1 MLVPLVQWL
10 PSLWVANLLYLS
22 YLPLKLKFNT
32 MPAYR
37 ELSLHY
43 HREIQ
48 SYVEDIQDRKVV
60 LTGHSLG
67 GGIGK
72 VVAARLLFPCVAI
85 SAPGIALSHKLFD
98 VPRENV
104 DKFEVNL
111 ISAEDLVPKVDR
123 LKGLIMKMHC
133 TKSNPLSKYD
143 FLTKLILLFPLLKL
157 SSPIYSPSYFS
168 PPSLPP
174 SLTRQHLK
182 LHFHP
187 SFLPPLCP
195 LHRLP
200 RA

>member
-10 PSLWVANLLYLS
+10 PSMWTANLLYLS
-22 YLPLKLKFNT
+22 YIPLKLKFNT

-48 SYVEDIQDRKVV
+48 SYVEDIHDRKVV

-72 VVAARLLFPCVAI
+72 VVAARLLLPIVAI
-85 SAPGIALSHKLFD
+85 SAPGIALSHKIFE

-133 TKSNPLSKYD
+133 TKSNPLSKYES
-143 FLTKLILLFPLLKL
+143 LTKLILLFPLCPHAFLFL
-157 SSPIYSPSYFS
+157 PA
-168 PPSLPP
+168 LPP
-174 SLTRQHLK
+174 SLLLLQEKHLK
-182 LHFHP
+182 LPPRP

-195 LHRLP
+195 PHRLP

>member
-10 PSLWVANLLYLS
+10 LSMWVANLLYLS

-48 SYVEDIQDRKVV
+48 SYVEGIHDRKVV

-72 VVAARLLFPCVAI
+72 VVAARLLLPCVAI

-111 ISAEDLVPKVDR
+111 ISGEDLVPKVDR

-133 TKSNPLSKYD
+133 TKSNPLSKYES
-143 FLTKLILLFPLLKL
+143 LTKNLILLFPLLRL
-157 SSPIYSPSYFS
+157 CIPTC
-168 PPSLPP
+168 LPP
-174 SLTRQHLK
+174 S
-182 LHFHP
+182 P
-187 SFLPPLCP
+187 SPPRSP
-195 LHRLP
+195 
-200 RA
+200 

>member
-1 MLVPLVQWL
+1 MWT
-10 PSLWVANLLYLS
+10 ANLLYLS

-48 SYVEDIQDRKVV
+48 SYVEDIHDRKVV

-72 VVAARLLFPCVAI
+72 VVAARLLLPIVAI
-85 SAPGIALSHKLFD
+85 SAPGIALSHKIFD

-133 TKSNPLSKYD
+133 TKSNPLSKYES
-143 FLTKLILLFPLLKL
+143 LTKLILLFPLLRLCIPTCLPL
-157 SSPIYSPSYFS
+157 SPC

-174 SLTRQHLK
+174 SPTRQHLK
-182 LHFHP
+182 LPPHP

-195 LHRLP
+195 QHRLP